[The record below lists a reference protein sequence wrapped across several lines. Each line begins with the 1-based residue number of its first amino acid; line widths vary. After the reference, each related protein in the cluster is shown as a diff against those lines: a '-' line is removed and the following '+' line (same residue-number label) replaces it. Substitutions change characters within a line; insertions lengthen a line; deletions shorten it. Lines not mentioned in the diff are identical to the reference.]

1 MCVHTLQHIYISQLG
16 RFHDSSDWLWLPKL
30 NHASPLYYPRGIR
43 VQVPKQNGIKAL
55 DGLMVTT
62 MLVPGIARI
71 SGIPSPSLLEIRFPS
86 NYANKWSRTGKNAA
100 PLLAGRKRNREWTK
114 ELDFFASFSTKEETM
129 EETVGRL
136 RSDYS
141 RILQFWIIGNCI
153 YLVIDELGEYNFVL
167 FVCASR
173 WIKVS
178 CYRLAS
184 TFFKDLDLENCIFFF
199 FFIWKIKVFNLSWK
213 YSNTNVEKLF

>member
-1 MCVHTLQHIYISQLG
+1 MYRLNNIENEIKQANSTSFENSDLISISKDTLLNKITLPSLLCVHTLQHVYISQLG

-71 SGIPSPSLLEIRFPS
+71 SAIPSPSLLEIRFPS

-100 PLLAGRKRNREWTK
+100 PLSAGRKRNRE
-114 ELDFFASFSTKEETM
+114 LDFFARFATKEETM

-141 RILQFWIIGNCI
+141 RLLQF
-153 YLVIDELGEYNFVL
+153 
-167 FVCASR
+167 
-173 WIKVS
+173 
-178 CYRLAS
+178 
-184 TFFKDLDLENCIFFF
+184 
-199 FFIWKIKVFNLSWK
+199 
-213 YSNTNVEKLF
+213 